1 MSEYTIKAK
10 EFLKKNNIR
19 FSVSYIGENLPDWDN
34 NYHSEYL
41 VKFHNRNTKKS
52 MTVHFFQ
59 SLHNSGEKPTSY
71 DVLSCLQKYEVG
83 TIDDFISEFGYSVN
97 SWEDVKKIEKTYKA
111 VCREYK
117 KVLHVFGDCME
128 ELIEIS

>member
-1 MSEYTIKAK
+1 MSEYTIKAN

-19 FSVSYIGENLPDWDN
+19 FSVSYIGESLPDWDN

-41 VKFHNRNTKKS
+41 VKFYNRSTRKS

-59 SLHNSGEKPTSY
+59 SLYNAGSKPSAY

-83 TIDDFISEFGYSVN
+83 TIDDFVSEFGYKVN
-97 SWEDVKKIEKTYKA
+97 SWEDVKKIEKTYKS
-111 VCREYK
+111 VKREYK
-117 KVLHVFGDCME
+117 NVLRVFGDCLE
-128 ELIEIS
+128 ELFEIA

>member
-1 MSEYTIKAK
+1 MSEYTIKAE

-19 FSVSYIGENLPDWDN
+19 FLVSYIGENLPDWDN
-34 NYHSEYL
+34 NCHSEYL
-41 VKFHNRNTKKS
+41 VKFYNRNTRKS

-59 SLHNSGEKPTSY
+59 SLRNAGSEPSAY

-83 TIDDFISEFGYSVN
+83 NNADFVSEFGYSVN

-117 KVLHVFGDCME
+117 NVLRVFGDCME
-128 ELIEIS
+128 ELIEIN

>member
-1 MSEYTIKAK
+1 MSEYTIKAN

-19 FSVSYIGENLPDWDN
+19 FSVSYIGENLPNWDN

-41 VKFHNRNTKKS
+41 VKFYNRNTRKS

-59 SLHNSGEKPTSY
+59 SLHDAGSEPSAY
-71 DVLSCLQKYEVG
+71 DILTCLQKYEVG
-83 TIDDFISEFGYSVN
+83 TIDDFVSKFGYSVN
-97 SWEDVKKIEKTYKA
+97 SWKDVKKIQKTYKA

-117 KVLHVFGDCME
+117 NVLRVFGDCLE
-128 ELIEIS
+128 DLQEIN